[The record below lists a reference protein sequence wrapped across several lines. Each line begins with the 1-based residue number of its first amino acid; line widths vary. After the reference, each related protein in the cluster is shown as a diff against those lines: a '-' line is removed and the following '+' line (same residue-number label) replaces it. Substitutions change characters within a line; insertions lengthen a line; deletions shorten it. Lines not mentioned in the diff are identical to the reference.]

1 MGQWTLHTYKY
12 KWQQHINILY
22 FENTTVVLILP
33 RTSSPSKGWAA
44 LNGPLSL
51 SSASINDFQVS
62 SNIFDLKNMKPW
74 QHIYLPGVLF
84 IISKQPVWVTLK
96 LQQAVLLW
104 ALWKLFPC
112 KILSDISK
120 SQCVPLEHFV
130 HTQPRCSLSQD
141 STVYQLEMIDARDD
155 ICLSNQLC

>member
-74 QHIYLPGVLF
+74 QHICLVYCSLFQSSLFGSLWNCNKPFFCERCENYFLVKFSVISLSLNVFLLNTLFILSQGAVYPRTVLF
-84 IISKQPVWVTLK
+84 I
-96 LQQAVLLW
+96 
-104 ALWKLFPC
+104 
-112 KILSDISK
+112 
-120 SQCVPLEHFV
+120 
-130 HTQPRCSLSQD
+130 
-141 STVYQLEMIDARDD
+141 
-155 ICLSNQLC
+155 N